1 MPAMLRCR
9 ERRRVGDDRP
19 EPHGRFA
26 WHPPPEAFAAL
37 AAGAD
42 GFGIGPALYAPG
54 MPVAEVTARAK
65 IIVAAFDVARP
76 DG

>member
-1 MPAMLRCR
+1 MIAPNLMAVLR
-9 ERRRVGDDRP
+9 GI
-19 EPHGRFA
+19 PHPRLL
-26 WHPPPEAFAAL
+26 PRLQPEAFAAL